1 MSWRT
6 KGILNRR
13 AQKNLR
19 NRLRN
24 STTSAEAIL
33 WTCLQQRK
41 LLGRKFRRQFGIGRY
56 IVDFYCPECRLAIE
70 LDGASHFAANAEE
83 RETIRTTYLQRQ
95 GIRII
100 RFENRAI
107 YQDIELVLETIRE
120 NLRQTVP
127 PN

>member
-41 LLGRKFRRQFGIGRY
+41 LLGRKFRRQFSIGPY
-56 IVDFYCPECRLAIE
+56 IVDFYCPECRLAVE
-70 LDGASHFAANAEE
+70 LDGAPHFTDRGVEHDAE
-83 RETIRTTYLQRQ
+83 RTAYLKNCGVQVM
-95 GIRII
+95 
-100 RFENRAI
+100 RFENDAI
-107 YQDIELVLETIRE
+107 REDIEGVLELIRIAIL
-120 NLRQTVP
+120 NSK
-127 PN
+127 